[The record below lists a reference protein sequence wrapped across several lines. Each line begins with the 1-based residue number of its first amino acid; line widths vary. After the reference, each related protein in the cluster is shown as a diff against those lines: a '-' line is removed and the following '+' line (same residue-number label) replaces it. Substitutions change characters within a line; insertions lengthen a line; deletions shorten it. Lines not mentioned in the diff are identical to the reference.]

1 LVRQR
6 IGVINQIRAFLLER
20 GVAVRQ
26 GFRFLGADL
35 PSILA
40 KRTDV
45 LSPRMSHILED
56 LAGDSRPLDE
66 RIERL
71 SREIEGLARQDQG
84 LHHNVLAITLANK
97 LARSLGQFSTK
108 GARSNVRRP
117 MRWRPLLNPHL
128 PSGRDQETTSGHK
141 QRNSYIRTKCIAAKF
156 RCSIT

>member
-56 LAGDSRPLDE
+56 LAGDSRPLDTLP
-66 RIERL
+66 RDRRL
-71 SREIEGLARQDQG
+71 GSARPGAASQRAGNYARQQ
-84 LHHNVLAITLANK
+84 
-97 LARSLGQFSTK
+97 ARSIAWAILNKGRAFECTK
-108 GARSNVRRP
+108 AYAVAP
-117 MRWRPLLNPHL
+117 
-128 PSGRDQETTSGHK
+128 
-141 QRNSYIRTKCIAAKF
+141 AA
-156 RCSIT
+156 